1 MTGPM
6 AVSSFAVSVTSS
18 LKPSVITSD
27 SLYVESNGK
36 MVEKLRY
43 CQACNDL
50 LPIGLFSQNIKRK
63 YTCINHIRAERRKG
77 CYGTPARRAFN
88 ALRCRARQDMITF
101 GLSHMAITRTQVL
114 AMLSDEQ
121 VAQFSQCSLMPL
133 RPDKPLASDNA
144 VIVSTDERRFVMNTW
159 RKQKDADAYERNIKA
174 VLGM

>member
-1 MTGPM
+1 M
-6 AVSSFAVSVTSS
+6 
-18 LKPSVITSD
+18 L
-27 SLYVESNGK
+27 
-36 MVEKLRY
+36 
-43 CQACNDL
+43 
-50 LPIGLFSQNIKRK
+50 
-63 YTCINHIRAERRKG
+63 
-77 CYGTPARRAFN
+77 
-88 ALRCRARQDMITF
+88 TF
-101 GLSHMAITRTQVL
+101 GLSRMAITRTQVL